1 MLVMLWGMIEEE
13 EEEEEEEE
21 DQGWLPSAPL
31 DMKQNTTSID

>member
-1 MLVMLWGMIEEE
+1 MLWGMI
-13 EEEEEEEE
+13 EEEEE

>member
-1 MLVMLWGMIEEE
+1 MLVMLWGMI
-13 EEEEEEEE
+13 EEEE